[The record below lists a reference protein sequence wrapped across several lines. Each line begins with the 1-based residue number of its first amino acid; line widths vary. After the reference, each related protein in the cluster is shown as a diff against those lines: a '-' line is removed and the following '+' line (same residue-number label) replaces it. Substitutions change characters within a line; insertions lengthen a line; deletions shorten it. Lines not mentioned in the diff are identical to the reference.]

1 MAEWGD
7 IKFWDT
13 SLVTSFENAFT
24 TNRNEAGDLTNNGNP
39 KAATFN
45 APLLGW
51 DTAKV
56 KSLVGF
62 LSSATSFN
70 GDISAFDTRSVTS
83 MANAFKK
90 ARKFNGDLS
99 KVSFFR
105 SLRSLLAYPLISP
118 TRGVFSTRAEL
129 KVLGLNR
136 AFAHSLLPIS
146 RPPPPTSVGYE

>member
-13 SLVTSFENAFT
+13 SLVTSFENTF
-24 TNRNEAGDLTNNGNP
+24 NNERGESGAITGVNVPNV
-39 KAATFN
+39 ATFN

-70 GDISAFDTRSVTS
+70 GDVSAFDTSSVTS

-90 ARKFNGDLS
+90 AHKFNGDLS
-99 KVSFFR
+99 KVSFSR
-105 SLRSLLAYPLISP
+105 SLALATRIPLNFP
-118 TRGVFSTRAEL
+118 
-129 KVLGLNR
+129 
-136 AFAHSLLPIS
+136 HSRL
-146 RPPPPTSVGYE
+146 R